1 MAQRKQIRVGTMK
14 LEVRSLASLRGLR
27 NWHCRELWY
36 RSQTQLGSYIAV
48 AVAQSGSCS
57 SNSTPGL
64 GTSILCGGSPKKSK
78 KKERKRKKN
87 HHQFKMCVFI
97 MVFFQIGFFLFF
109 CLWWHCL
116 LGGLFKQLSHKYSYI
131 VPLSCLSIWRLMSK
145 PHALYLRLSRK
156 RATREL

>member
-27 NWHCRELWY
+27 NWHCRELRY
-36 RSQTQLGSYIAV
+36 RSQTQLGSYIAA

-78 KKERKRKKN
+78 KKERKRKKKSPSIQN
-87 HHQFKMCVFI
+87 VYI
-97 MVFFQIGFFLFF
+97 YNGFFSNRLFF
-109 CLWWHCL
+109 VL
-116 LGGLFKQLSHKYSYI
+116 LF
-131 VPLSCLSIWRLMSK
+131 VM
-145 PHALYLRLSRK
+145 ALPVGRVI
-156 RATREL
+156 